1 MVDITSG
8 AVYPCLPYD
17 TPVLIAVT
25 KPAPPAPKKKTATR
39 KRAAGVGDSGKD
51 RRKAA
56 RTRGTLLDAAESL
69 FVQRGYY
76 GTSLRDISRAA
87 EAPVA
92 LSYYHFGSKEDLFR
106 AVIDRRADDNVTSL
120 RAALDQVVSASGDQ
134 PPAPEDVLRAF
145 IAPVVEHSMRGGK
158 GWRNY
163 IRLLAQVANLPQE
176 ESFLLPVNVHYD
188 SVVREFVNQLQRVFP
203 DMPAADVHWSFYFYQ
218 AAITHI
224 LIEAGV
230 VDRQSGGLC
239 KSSDLDIIV
248 EKMTRFFAAG
258 LRGMAPDP

>member
-1 MVDITSG
+1 MNQPASSTS
-8 AVYPCLPYD
+8 
-17 TPVLIAVT
+17 
-25 KPAPPAPKKKTATR
+25 KKKPSTR
-39 KRAAGVGDSGKD
+39 KRADAGTANTGKD
-51 RRKAA
+51 RRKAV
-56 RTRGTLLDAAESL
+56 RTRETLLDAAESL

-87 EAPVA
+87 ETPVA

-106 AVIDRRADDNVTSL
+106 AVIDRRADENVASL
-120 RAALDQVVSASGDQ
+120 RTALEQVSSAGGDL
-134 PPAPEDVLRAF
+134 PPAPEAVLRAF
-145 IAPVVEHSMRGGK
+145 IAPVVEHSMRGGE

-176 ESFLLPVNVHYD
+176 ESFLAPVNVHYD
-188 SVVREFVNQLQRVFP
+188 SVVREFVAQLQRIFP
-203 DMPAADVHWSFYFYQ
+203 AMPAADVHWSFYFYQ

-230 VDRQSGGLC
+230 VDRQSDGLC
-239 KSSDLDIIV
+239 KSSDLDTIV

-258 LRGMAPDP
+258 LRGMAPAP